1 VERALS
7 TLERI
12 LPAAARLSRIVR
24 LVSFVALAAAAMIAL
39 ALFRE
44 GVPEPQARAL
54 ASALAALAA
63 FVPGAILFAFHR
75 VLAQVLALPGRLRS
89 LPGTGREHADELAR
103 LVRSRREPRG
113 RPLRAWRLLALG
125 RSSRQLLTP
134 YAPLAPLLSVPF
146 LIAAGLS
153 VVATPV
159 LVLLALV
166 ALAVAA

>member
-1 VERALS
+1 MERALS

-12 LPAAARLSRIVR
+12 LPAAARLSRGVR
-24 LVSFVALAAAAMIAL
+24 VVSFVALAAAAVIAL

-44 GVPEPQARAL
+44 GIPETRARAL
-54 ASALAALAA
+54 ASVLATIAA

-75 VLAQVLALPGRLRS
+75 VLEQVLALPGTLRA
-89 LPGTGREHADELAR
+89 LPGTGRQHADELAR
-103 LVRSRREPRG
+103 LVRSRREAEG

-146 LIAAGLS
+146 LIAAGLAL
-153 VVATPV
+153 VATPV
-159 LVLLALV
+159 LVVLALV